1 MKTVFLVFMGLMFII
16 CLAGCDEKE
25 ENDYFTLNDVVFDV
39 NNTSEIPS
47 PMSAIDLYYISKNN
61 YFSIYE
67 CKKNKE
73 SKIIAGYLDIKTIE
87 VLDEM
92 SQTLVSSLS
101 NDYYVSGIDNYLKK
115 YQDAVIS
122 GKINE
127 NENPIECKYVSIEQ
141 LLLIDGNRRLI
152 FVLEEK
158 SINAENIKTNEN
170 IEFKLY
176 TNVEGYILSG
186 IFYTKECEPNRN
198 SFTHF
203 LFADTSVKKYY
214 TENEIQ
220 FQFLNIYD
228 NKYIE
233 EYTNEILDYPNNE
246 DYYQQIKGIIVSE
259 EKKLIENITFKYDYI
274 EIIKILKGE

>member
-1 MKTVFLVFMGLMFII
+1 
-16 CLAGCDEKE
+16 
-25 ENDYFTLNDVVFDV
+25 
-39 NNTSEIPS
+39 
-47 PMSAIDLYYISKNN
+47 
-61 YFSIYE
+61 
-67 CKKNKE
+67 
-73 SKIIAGYLDIKTIE
+73 
-87 VLDEM
+87 M

-259 EKKLIENITFKYDYI
+259 EKKLIEKITFKYDYI